1 MEHSIKFSG
10 QSLEVQHR
18 LLLFVNTS
26 FSSLA
31 LAPLPSPCETELY
44 YLSSYDFD
52 FFVPLFLLLLL
63 CLRLCIIIITII
75 NYYWLLLTRPHRS
88 IVVWAETQKRW
99 RSWETAV
106 QGARYQMG
114 SQVVR
119 SKYIKEKT
127 TWTFFWDDLVT
138 IRMMH
143 SFCPGFQPDQ
153 LWEAWSVS
161 LNLAFGNQAKP

>member
-127 TWTFFWDDLVT
+127 TWTLLGRFSNNKNDAFLLPWLPARPALGSV
-138 IRMMH
+138 
-143 SFCPGFQPDQ
+143 
-153 LWEAWSVS
+153 VS
-161 LNLAFGNQAKP
+161 LTELGIRKSG